1 VAEIPLLIVEGVEFL
16 LRRTRAFVRSTPAAT
31 RAAANAYL
39 RSQGNGRP
47 ASART
52 DPYWLF
58 LPRWLAH
65 EFGAPRRRAVDDV
78 VWGQYCLFA
87 CVRMRD
93 DVLDR
98 QAANPRLVFAADG
111 FLVEAERAFARHV
124 RSEDFW
130 AFFRQALEQT
140 AHGILEADALQRRTT
155 GSVKPLC
162 AAYTRV
168 SAIFKVGSAAIC
180 LPANRRAAF
189 ARAERF
195 ADHLAVAG
203 QLLDDLEDLHEDLA
217 DGRCNAAARVLAPG
231 VGPADA
237 TASER
242 LAHAVVAGPRLKA
255 LLDMVD
261 RRIGMARAAIA
272 PLRMRDADAY
282 LVQVARELADIR
294 LKVHRARV
302 RAVFGAAEGPSGDR
316 HIGA

>member
-1 VAEIPLLIVEGVEFL
+1 VAEIPLLSVEGVEFL
-16 LRRTRAFVRSTPAAT
+16 LRRTRAFVRSAPAAT
-31 RAAANAYL
+31 RAAADAYF
-39 RSQGNGRP
+39 RSQGNGRR

-52 DPYWLF
+52 EPYWLF
-58 LPRWLAH
+58 LPRWLAKK
-65 EFGAPRRRAVDDV
+65 FGAPRARVVDDF

-124 RSEDFW
+124 RDDDFW
-130 AFFRQALEQT
+130 AFFRQALDHT
-140 AHGILEADALQRRTT
+140 AHGILEADALQRRAT

-162 AAYTRV
+162 AAYMRV

-180 LPANRRAAF
+180 LPASRRGAL
-189 ARAERF
+189 ARVGCF

-231 VGPADA
+231 VGPVNA
-237 TASER
+237 TASETV
-242 LAHAVVAGPRLKA
+242 AHAVVAGPRLKA

-272 PLRMRDADAY
+272 PLRIGEADAY
-282 LVQVARELADIR
+282 LLRIARELADVR
-294 LKVHRARV
+294 LKLHRARV
-302 RAVFGAAEGPSGDR
+302 RAVFG
-316 HIGA
+316 